1 MQYNK
6 MKLAVGIFV
15 ITLFITIV
23 ASLYLLLQEK
33 GSFDKRYSY
42 HFNTQSASSFNVGM
56 PLKYSGFNIGVIDKI
71 SLKDDGT
78 VYMTFSVDEKNRK
91 WISKDSVLM
100 LKKPL
105 IGSAH
110 IELYSAIGNK
120 QLEAGSTLLMLLS
133 DDINDMISKL
143 EPAVNRIISII
154 NNIDTITSYLS
165 NDDSDILMTLKNIQT
180 FTATL
185 IEDDSLLTTI
195 TGDKNSTK
203 SLIDSLNKTA
213 EIMQEVHLIS
223 KDFSHITSSIDSD
236 IVQPTSSTIKELETI
251 MKDIKQKLESLDST
265 VKAVGSYDK
274 DLLELKKQVSVGL
287 QKSNQ
292 IIDKVDSMLQDEEKS
307 EITLP

>member
-6 MKLAVGIFV
+6 MKLAVGLFV
-15 ITLFITIV
+15 VTLFIVIV

-33 GSFDKRYSY
+33 GTFDKRYNY
-42 HFNTQSASSFNVGM
+42 HFNTESASSFNVGM

-78 VYMTFSVDEKNRK
+78 VHMTFSVDENNKK
-91 WISKDSVLM
+91 WISRDSILM

-105 IGSAH
+105 IGSPH
-110 IELYSAIGNK
+110 IELYSAVGNE
-120 QLEAGSTLLMLLS
+120 QLEAGSTLVMLLS

-143 EPAVNRIISII
+143 EPAVDRIISVI

-165 NDDSDILMTLKNIQT
+165 NDDSDILLTLKNIQT

-185 IEDDSLLTTI
+185 LEDDSLLTTI
-195 TGDKNSTK
+195 TGDKNSTD
-203 SLIDSLNKTA
+203 SLIDSLNETA
-213 EIMQEVHLIS
+213 KIMHEIHQIS
-223 KDFSHITSSIDSD
+223 KDFSQITSSIDSD
-236 IVQPTSSTIKELETI
+236 IVQPTSSTVKELEAI
-251 MKDIKQKLESLDST
+251 MKDVKQKLESLDST

-274 DLLELKKQVSVGL
+274 DLLELKEQVSVGL

-292 IIDKVDSMLQDEEKS
+292 IIDKVDSLLQDEEKS